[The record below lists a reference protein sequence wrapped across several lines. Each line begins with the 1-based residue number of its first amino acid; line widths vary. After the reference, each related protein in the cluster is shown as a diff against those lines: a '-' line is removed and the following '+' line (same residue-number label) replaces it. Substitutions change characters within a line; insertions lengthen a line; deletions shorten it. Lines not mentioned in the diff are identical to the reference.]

1 MIQER
6 SQEKP
11 MMTRDLNGNCQY
23 IFSAEHVKTW
33 EEKEVMPKELANYF
47 FEKLKRTHE
56 EHLKAQEFKKTHPQ
70 ASQET
75 LGVFLNAQKIKESS
89 QDAEMSAKFHDFL
102 SNHWNHLLSNLED
115 KNSKDAIF
123 ENIENDDRIGIVRL
137 ITDSIYHLNKLML
150 ASSLERLY
158 ENIYEA
164 KSEIKNSKGE
174 GISLVFSFPASCDE
188 EADKIFEDYKRIMTN
203 KGLKIWMA
211 HWGLANERGKT
222 EYSCPM
228 TEIMRMLSADGRQA
242 HFSVKEKQE
251 HWAITKMLGMT
262 KVLREHT
269 VRKKGTKTFVT
280 RWMEQP
286 LLEILGGEK
295 ETETANKYPE
305 LIAVRVL
312 APQPDMKGF
321 VPAVYN
327 KETYRLH
334 PSDVYLAFAIQTR
347 AAQRNRGDAQ
357 LKFDWKFLFEF
368 GNLEGTAQSNQRVAK
383 AITRKKMNRFRQK
396 EIIEDW
402 NEDVGGMRITP
413 KIQKKQDPEPSC
425 SDSTL

>member
-1 MIQER
+1 MSLER
-6 SQEKP
+6 AQEKP
-11 MMTRDLNGNCQY
+11 QMTKDQNGNFQY
-23 IFSAEHVKTW
+23 IFSAEHVKIW
-33 EEKEVMPKELANYF
+33 EEKGIMPKDLVNYF
-47 FEKLKRTHE
+47 FEKLKKTHE
-56 EHLKAQEFKKTHPQ
+56 EHIKVQEFKKTHPESTEE
-70 ASQET
+70 A
-75 LGVFLNAQKIKESS
+75 LNVFLHEQLGEESQ
-89 QDAEMSAKFHDFL
+89 QDTEMSSKFHDFL
-102 SNHWNHLLSNLED
+102 YNHWKSLLLNLEE
-115 KNSKDAIF
+115 KQEKEAIF
-123 ENIENDDRIGIVRL
+123 ENVTDDEQIGIVRL
-137 ITDSIYHLNKLML
+137 ITDSIYHLNKLMNG
-150 ASSLERLY
+150 ASLERIY

-188 EADKIFEDYKRIMTN
+188 EADKIFEDYKQIMTN

-228 TEIMRMLSADGRQA
+228 TEIMRMLSDDGRKA

-269 VRKKGTKTFVT
+269 VRKKGTKTLVT

-295 ETETANKYPE
+295 ATETQNKYPE

-321 VPAVYN
+321 VPAIYN

-357 LKFDWKFLFEF
+357 LRFDWKFLFEF
-368 GNLEGTAQSNQRVAK
+368 GNLEGTAQSNQRMAK

-402 NEDVGGMRITP
+402 NEDVSGMRITP
-413 KIQKKQDPEPSC
+413 KTQKK
-425 SDSTL
+425 SDLTEIIG